1 VGTKVTLRQQIAN
14 ITKIDPHVLDGEDP
28 AKRTIFERMSWASG
42 RSTTRV
48 EDISYSLMGIFD
60 VFLPMLYGEG
70 DRAFV
75 RLQEEIMKRSE
86 DYTIFAWKS
95 SGSGSSQRG
104 LFARS
109 PSEFTER
116 LQAFSKTTPS
126 LYAISQYTRPS
137 HQTYSPAAMTSRG
150 LLITL
155 PLLREDALSSSVV
168 SNTAI
173 GRISRSNRSLFPFS
187 LFRRS
192 ELKSG
197 TYLACICSI
206 ESGKGIESQILCIW
220 LWKHAESGMFTRI
233 SPETV
238 TILSGKRAR
247 KFKMHTIYARPFGI
261 VDVDE

>member
-1 VGTKVTLRQQIAN
+1 VGTKATLRQQIAA
-14 ITKIDPHVLDGEDP
+14 ITRIDPHVLNGEDP
-28 AKRTIFERMSWASG
+28 TKRTIFERMSWASG
-42 RSTTRV
+42 RSTSRV
-48 EDISYSLMGIFD
+48 EDIAYSLMGIFD

-95 SGSGSSQRG
+95 SGPGPSRRG

-116 LQAFSKTTPS
+116 LQAGSKTIPS
-126 LYAISQYTRPS
+126 LYGISQYTRPS
-137 HQTYSPAAMTSRG
+137 HQIYNPAAMTSRG

-155 PLLREDALSSSVV
+155 PLLRGDTLKDSLA
-168 SNTAI
+168 SNTVV
-173 GRISRSNRSLFPFS
+173 GRMRRSNFSLFPFS
-187 LFRRS
+187 LLRS
-192 ELKSG
+192 PELKCG

-206 ESGKGIESQILCIW
+206 ESGKCMGSQILCIW
-220 LWKHAESGMFTRI
+220 LWKDADSGLFTRI

-238 TILSGKRAR
+238 TILSVKRAR
-247 KFKMHTIYARPFGI
+247 DFKMHTIYARPFGI
-261 VDVDE
+261 VDVVE